1 MIIEGAYIHRR
12 ASVNATNNNIPKI
25 FFGKIISTKIDSRWP
40 DL

>member
-1 MIIEGAYIHRR
+1 MVIEGAYVHRWM
-12 ASVNATNNNIPKI
+12 SINTNNNNIS